1 MQKIFEDINFGSGDD
16 ILEIIKDSPSSAT
29 IDKISEPASLDPTVR
44 FVNDLSSTKDNL
56 IFYLV

>member
-1 MQKIFEDINFGSGDD
+1 MQKIFEDEYFGSGDD

-44 FVNDLSSTKDNL
+44 FVNHSSSTKDKL
-56 IFYLV
+56 SYIV